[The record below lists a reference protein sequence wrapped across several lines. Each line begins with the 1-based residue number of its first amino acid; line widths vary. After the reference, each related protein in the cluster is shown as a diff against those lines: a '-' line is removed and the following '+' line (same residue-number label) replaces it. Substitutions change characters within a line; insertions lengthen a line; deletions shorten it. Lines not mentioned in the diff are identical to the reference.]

1 MKRIPRPGAV
11 ARARRLRRDMTDAER
26 RLWRHLRQRQLASA
40 RFRRQV
46 PIDRFIADFASHEAR
61 LVIEV
66 DGGQHDLE
74 DAAEKERT
82 RIIESHG
89 YRVLRFSNRDVLAD
103 TQAVLETIFGA
114 IVTLPLDGGGRKAG
128 VGSSCD

>member
-1 MKRIPRPGAV
+1 MKRIPRPGTV

-26 RLWRHLRQRQLASA
+26 RLWRHLRQRQLVSA

-46 PIDRFIADFASHEAR
+46 PIDRFIADFVSHEAR

-89 YRVLRFSNRDVLAD
+89 YRVLRFSNRDVLAN
-103 TQAVLETIFGA
+103 TQAVLETILGA
-114 IVTLPLDGGGRKAG
+114 IETLPPARGRKE
-128 VGSSCD
+128 SWRWIEP

>member
-1 MKRIPRPGAV
+1 MKRIPRPGTV

-26 RLWRHLRQRQLASA
+26 RLWRHLRQRQLVSA

-46 PIDRFIADFASHEAR
+46 PIDRFIADFVSHEAR

-89 YRVLRFSNRDVLAD
+89 YRVLRFSNRDVLAN
-103 TQAVLETIFGA
+103 TQAVLETILGA
-114 IVTLPLDGGGRKAG
+114 IETLPPARGRKE
-128 VGSSCD
+128 SRRWIEP